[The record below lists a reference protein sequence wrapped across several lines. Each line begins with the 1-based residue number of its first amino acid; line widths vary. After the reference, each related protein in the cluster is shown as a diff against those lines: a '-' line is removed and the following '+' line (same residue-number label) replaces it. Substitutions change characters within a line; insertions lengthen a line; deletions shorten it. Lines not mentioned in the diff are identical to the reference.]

1 MAPPASRMRLR
12 YRAVAKLDIL
22 EAREWYGAHSSALEE
37 RFASALADTLDTV
50 LAHPRAFP
58 EVEPQVRRT
67 LVHTF
72 PYFVY
77 YRLTPEVVRVL
88 AVLHTSRHPS
98 TWKRPRRPF

>member
-1 MAPPASRMRLR
+1 MRLR

-37 RFASALADTLDTV
+37 RFVGALANTLTTV

-58 EVEPQVRRT
+58 EVEPQIRRT
-67 LVHTF
+67 LVPSF
-72 PYFVY
+72 PYVVY
-77 YRLTPEVVRVL
+77 YRLTPDAVKVL

-98 TWKRPRRPF
+98 AWKRPRKPLA